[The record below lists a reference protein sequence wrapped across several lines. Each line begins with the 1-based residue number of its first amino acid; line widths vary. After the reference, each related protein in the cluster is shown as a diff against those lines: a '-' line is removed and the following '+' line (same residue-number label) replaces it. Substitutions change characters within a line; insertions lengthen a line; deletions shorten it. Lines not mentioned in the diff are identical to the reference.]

1 MSINSL
7 DKSSNQKI
15 NNQQVEQQNVNTKV
29 NTSSNVISKKDPVS
43 LTQSF
48 QESSKLQA
56 EVYKAP
62 VDKDKVA
69 KIRNA
74 ITKGE
79 YKIDSEK
86 LASKIAKKESEL

>member
-1 MSINSL
+1 M
-7 DKSSNQKI
+7 
-15 NNQQVEQQNVNTKV
+15 
-29 NTSSNVISKKDPVS
+29 
-43 LTQSF
+43 TQSF